1 MEYKQ
6 LIGRLTNTK
15 QRQATARQRVEQA
28 KKAFCLNGG
37 IDANIPYLL
46 IDDVYTTGSTIKYA
60 SQILQKAGAK
70 HIWVAIIAR
79 QTLDWDYGIC
89 YYCKCYFP

>member
-1 MEYKQ
+1 LEYKQ

-28 KKAFCLNGG
+28 KKVFCLNGG